1 MNKKKIFIAIDT
13 NKVSKAKKIIR
24 NSRTNKIKVGYKF
37 GLEFFYSKDG
47 RKFLSNLKNQTI
59 FLDLKLN
66 DIPNTIRSALKS
78 LKDLKI
84 SYMTVHL
91 SSGLSALKILKKESK
106 GIKIAGV
113 TTLTSLNNKDLKAIG
128 YNKKV
133 NELVKHQ
140 AKLATKAKLDAIV
153 CSGHEIRSV
162 KRVFKKEIITPGIKI
177 HNAKNDQ
184 KRVMRPTDAFA
195 AGSNWLVIGRSIT
208 NGNIKKNIKNL
219 TEILEDWCNL
229 RFVELRIA
237 KH

>member
-1 MNKKKIFIAIDT
+1 MNKKKIFIAVDT
-13 NKVSKAKKIIR
+13 NNISKAKKII
-24 NSRTNKIKVGYKF
+24 NDTQTNKIKIGYKF

-66 DIPNTIRSALKS
+66 DIPNTIKSALKS

-91 SSGLSALKILKKESK
+91 SSGFSALKNLKKDNK

-133 NELVKHQ
+133 NELVRHQ

-162 KRVFKKEIITPGIKI
+162 KKMFKKEIITPGIKI
-177 HNAKNDQ
+177 HSTKNDQ
-184 KRVMRPTDAFA
+184 KRIMKPKDAFA

-208 NGNIKKNIKNL
+208 KGNIKKNIKNL
-219 TEILEDWCNL
+219 LEILED
-229 RFVELRIA
+229 
-237 KH
+237 